1 MENSLNN
8 QDAIKQCNAC
18 RRKKPVSEFHRDN
31 ATSDGYRSRC
41 RECVKVSKRN
51 RVGTPKR
58 YDSGV
63 EPSIRITQSC
73 PCKDC
78 EYEKPCRILGL
89 TCPRYVS
96 WQKGISYKKQPRIPD
111 KYLDGTIPGPGV
123 I

>member
-18 RRKKPVSEFHRDN
+18 RRKKPVSEFHKDR

-41 RECVKVSKRN
+41 SECVKGSRGSKGDAR
-51 RVGTPKR
+51 KR
-58 YDSGV
+58 YDSGIV
-63 EPSIRITQSC
+63 PSVRITQSC

-89 TCPRYVS
+89 TCPRYRS
-96 WQKGISYKKQPRIPD
+96 WHEGNSYKNKPRIPD